1 MSKKKIVVLALSLLW
16 GCDAVAAQ
24 SAVTLTLEQAIQ
36 RGLQHNLGGLLA
48 EARIAETEGTLQ
60 RREAALLPRARIEAP
75 VTIQSVN
82 LRAQGISFPGVPEV
96 VGPFTTFQFRIAADQ
111 PVFDLQLLHAK
122 RAASKQVD
130 VAKKDYEQTRNELVR
145 NIASLYLAA
154 QSASAQAAAAEARVR
169 TAEALRKLAYDQRD
183 SGVATG
189 IDVVRSDVRLSRERQ
204 SVVVAR
210 NNSRNAL
217 LVLARNLGMSPGT
230 ELVLAETLKK
240 TEIAKPDI
248 DTAVQQA
255 LAQRADYQ
263 SLELQKESLL
273 EQTRAS
279 RSRFLP
285 RLSISGNYGGVGRTF
300 SALRGVGQAQAS
312 LQFTVFDRD
321 RQGELKELS
330 ARQQRIERQMSDL
343 RLGVEQEIR
352 QALLNLDSAQEELNV
367 AEASANLAARE
378 LDLATVRFQNGVTN
392 NVEVVNAQDSLSQA
406 QQDLIVALTRH
417 ADARIS
423 LSYALGGTEQNFR
436 NYLSG
441 R

>member
-1 MSKKKIVVLALSLLW
+1 MSKNRIAVFALLLLW
-16 GCDAVAAQ
+16 GCEAAMAQ
-24 SAVTLTLEQAIQ
+24 STVTLTLEEAIQ

-60 RREAALLPRARIEAP
+60 RRGAALLPRARIETP

-96 VGPFTTFQFRIAADQ
+96 VGPFTTYQFRVAADQ
-111 PVFDLQLLHAK
+111 PILDLQLLHIK

-145 NIASLYLAA
+145 GIAGLYLAA
-154 QSASAQAAAAEARVR
+154 QSASAQVAAAEARVR
-169 TAEALRKLAYDQRD
+169 TAETLRKLAYDQKD

-189 IDVVRSDVRLSRERQ
+189 IDVVRADVRLSRERQ

-230 ELVLAETLKK
+230 QIVLAEILKK
-240 TEIAKPDI
+240 TEIKKPDI
-248 DTAVQQA
+248 DSAIQQA

-263 SLELQKESLL
+263 SMELQKASLL
-273 EQTRAS
+273 EQTQAS
-279 RSRFLP
+279 KARFLP

-300 SALRGVGQAQAS
+300 SSLKGVGLAQAS
-312 LQFTVFDRD
+312 LQFTLFDRD
-321 RQGELKELS
+321 REGELKELI

-352 QALLNLDSAQEELNV
+352 QALLNLESAQEELGV
-367 AEASANLAARE
+367 AEASASLAAKE

-417 ADARIS
+417 ADARIN

-436 NYLSG
+436 KYLSG